1 VSFRRFLHLVRLS
14 LQSVLLHRLR
24 STLTTLGIV
33 LGVGSVIVML
43 AVGEAARYEAV
54 RQIQELGASNII
66 VRSIKPLE
74 KKKTDDEDTLLLT
87 YGLTAADRE
96 RISHTIPTVVS
107 VTPVREFPMDVRFQD
122 RKIEAR
128 VVSVTP
134 PYLALNRLRVMR
146 GRFITDRDNE
156 AFENVVV
163 LGEEIAARLFPVE
176 DPIGKSIS
184 IAENHYYR
192 VVGISDHKAVI
203 TGPGG
208 QDYNRDVYIPF
219 ETDRVRF
226 GSELTQFKSGSI
238 KFEKIEISQLTVVI
252 DDMGHVKK
260 TANIIQSTLD
270 QFHPDKDTE
279 MTVPLDLIE
288 RAEKAQQV
296 FTLVL
301 AAIAGISLIVG
312 GIGIMNIMLATV
324 TERTRE
330 IGIRRALGA
339 KRRDIA
345 WQFLVET
352 LTLTSVGGLLG
363 VGVGIALALTVTMR
377 FGFPTILRPWSIGLA
392 FAVSLVTGLVFGI
405 YPAYRAAGL
414 QPIEALRHE

>member
-1 VSFRRFLHLVRLS
+1 
-14 LQSVLLHRLR
+14 
-24 STLTTLGIV
+24 
-33 LGVGSVIVML
+33 
-43 AVGEAARYEAV
+43 
-54 RQIQELGASNII
+54 
-66 VRSIKPLE
+66 
-74 KKKTDDEDTLLLT
+74 
-87 YGLTAADRE
+87 
-96 RISHTIPTVVS
+96 
-107 VTPVREFPMDVRFQD
+107 MDVRFQD

-134 PYLALNRLRVMR
+134 PYQALNRLHLLR
-146 GRFITDRDNE
+146 GRFVTDRDNE
-156 AFENVVV
+156 VFENVVV
-163 LGEEIAARLFPVE
+163 LGAEVAARLFPVE
-176 DPIGKSIS
+176 DPIGKSIR
-184 IAENHYYR
+184 IAEDSYYR
-192 VVGISDHKAVI
+192 VVGITDEKAVV

-208 QDYNRDVYIPF
+208 QNYNRDVYIPF

-226 GSELTQFKSGSI
+226 GSVLTQYKSGSI
-238 KFEKIEISQLTVVI
+238 KLEKIDISQLTVVV

-260 TANIIQSTLD
+260 TAEVIQSTLD

-279 MTVPLDLIE
+279 ITVPLDLIE
-288 RAEKAQQV
+288 RAEKTQQV

-352 LTLTSVGGLLG
+352 LTLTGVGGLLG
-363 VGVGIALALTVTMR
+363 VGVGIGLALTVTMR
-377 FGFPTILRPWSIGLA
+377 FGFPTILRPWSVLLA
-392 FAVSLVTGLVFGI
+392 FGVSLATGLVFGI

-414 QPIEALRHE
+414 EPIEALRHE